1 MGITSGCHQ
10 IRVLAAGALL
20 LSVGATRAE
29 AALVFQQTNL
39 ISDGFVAAAT
49 TDSNLIDP
57 IGITTSATSP
67 FWVANNGTGLASI
80 YKDTGTPDVV
90 TLNVIPPITIA
101 PALGQTGPAS
111 PTGVVFNSGSGFVLN
126 GQPATFIFATRDG
139 TISGW
144 NPASGTSSTLA
155 ASTASAVY
163 SGLAIANNAGSQ
175 FLYAANFRAGT
186 IDVFDAGF
194 QPVTVAGFIDPSL
207 PAGYAPFNVQTV
219 GGKLIVTFA
228 RQNSAKTGPVVGA
241 AFGFVDEF
249 DLNGNFLRRIASGGA
264 LNSPWGIVLAPAS
277 FGQFASDLLIGNFGD
292 GTIDAFDP
300 VTSAFLGELLGTDGN
315 PLAIGDLWGLM
326 TGNGGNGGNPDLLYF
341 TAGLQNEDH
350 GLVGSLAPL
359 AVPEPGSLPLFEAG
373 LALIGLLRVRHKTM
387 PKGQRHTT

>member
-1 MGITSGCHQ
+1 M
-10 IRVLAAGALL
+10 
-20 LSVGATRAE
+20 
-29 AALVFQQTNL
+29 
-39 ISDGFVAAAT
+39 
-49 TDSNLIDP
+49 
-57 IGITTSATSP
+57 
-67 FWVANNGTGLASI
+67 
-80 YKDTGTPDVV
+80 
-90 TLNVIPPITIA
+90 
-101 PALGQTGPAS
+101 
-111 PTGVVFNSGSGFVLN
+111 N